1 MGFTEEQ
8 SKFDAQKNKLQ
19 GICEEH
25 DLVYSLNVEQYPIVL
40 TISKATKQYE
50 QQSLIPEETPEKPD
64 IDQDAKIIWIFK
76 ETKLFMKV
84 EGGTFTIGKELRM
97 KIENIFLKLVNY
109 WNQYYFRD
117 TQEKNML
124 KKGKY
129 PEIPEDDE
137 TQPTVAAPDEEEQDE
152 EFEDDSED
160 ELEE

>member
-1 MGFTEEQ
+1 
-8 SKFDAQKNKLQ
+8 
-19 GICEEH
+19 
-25 DLVYSLNVEQYPIVL
+25 
-40 TISKATKQYE
+40 
-50 QQSLIPEETPEKPD
+50 
-64 IDQDAKIIWIFK
+64 
-76 ETKLFMKV
+76 MKV

-129 PEIPEDDE
+129 PEIPEGDE

-152 EFEDDSED
+152 EFEDDSEE

>member
-50 QQSLIPEETPEKPD
+50 QQSLIPEEKPEKPA
-64 IDQDAKIIWIFK
+64 IDPDAKIVWIFK

-129 PEIPEDDE
+129 PEIPKMN
-137 TQPTVAAPDEEEQDE
+137 
-152 EFEDDSED
+152 
-160 ELEE
+160 

>member
-50 QQSLIPEETPEKPD
+50 QQSLIPEDKPEKPA
-64 IDQDAKIIWIFK
+64 IDPDAKIVWIFK

-129 PEIPEDDE
+129 PEIPEGDE

-152 EFEDDSED
+152 EFEDDSEE